1 MLGSNLVAFAS
12 HWLCDGLE
20 LGDAL
25 ESVERAGRSTFPT
38 PSPAWRERAGVRAS
52 PSTQLIRRHGGLR
65 SGNAF
70 TLFTVALRLS
80 RSVGYTGGD

>member
-1 MLGSNLVAFAS
+1 MRIRKS
-12 HWLCDGLE
+12 E

-25 ESVERAGRSTFPT
+25 ESAERAGRSTFPT
-38 PSPAWRERAGVRAS
+38 PSPALRERAGVRVS
-52 PSTQLIRRHGGLR
+52 PSTQPIRRYGGLR

>member
-1 MLGSNLVAFAS
+1 MTGSNLVAFGS

-38 PSPAWRERAGVRAS
+38 PSPALRERAGVRVS
-52 PSTQLIRRHGGLR
+52 PCTQPIRRYGALR

-70 TLFTVALRLS
+70 TLFSVALYLS
-80 RSVGYTGGD
+80 RPVGYMGYN